1 MKSLPPGPWEVLF
14 ERALRLLDDI
24 QRHGGLADPFWTFG
38 GGTVLMFRYGH
49 SLSNDIDIFVPDP
62 QYLGYV
68 TPRLSDTAASLTE
81 EYTEMPGSFVK
92 LQFEEGEID
101 FVAAPNLTDVAWE
114 RWEIQ
119 GRQVRVETVAEV
131 VAKKMYH
138 RGDRATARDLFD
150 LAMVVER
157 EPDALAAAAPFPHAA
172 PRPVP
177 GADRAT
183 WGRVRGDFRGDRCD
197 RVSAEPGALR
207 RGCHRLFVRV
217 EGPLSLATLRAT
229 RRTARTSLLTVSSR
243 PMWTRGTDGGT
254 DGGTVGF
261 LLPVFSMRSTA

>member
-1 MKSLPPGPWEVLF
+1 MRSLPSGPWEVLF
-14 ERALRLLDDI
+14 QRALRLVDDI

-49 SLSNDIDIFVPDP
+49 RLSKDIDIFVPDP

-101 FVAAPNLTDVAWE
+101 FVAAPNLTDAAWE
-114 RWEIQ
+114 WWEIQ
-119 GRQVRVETVAEV
+119 GRPVRVETAAEV
-131 VAKKMYH
+131 IAKKMYH

-157 EPDALAAAAPFPHAA
+157 EPDALAAAAPFLMRHRKRFLEQIGRPGPGFVATFEAIAA
-172 PRPVP
+172 TGYRPTLEHCAEVAAEYLSRL
-177 GADRAT
+177 ADPDE
-183 WGRVRGDFRGDRCD
+183 RG
-197 RVSAEPGALR
+197 
-207 RGCHRLFVRV
+207 
-217 EGPLSLATLRAT
+217 
-229 RRTARTSLLTVSSR
+229 
-243 PMWTRGTDGGT
+243 
-254 DGGTVGF
+254 
-261 LLPVFSMRSTA
+261 